1 MVRVEACRIPMGASS
16 PRQPLDDAPMTDHVH
31 HWILARDTVS
41 NVPGECACGARRVFA
56 GGDPATIDR
65 PLSNKARQFK
75 PGNDMQSRRR
85 GAAKG
90 GLATGKKMREARDA
104 A

>member
-1 MVRVEACRIPMGASS
+1 
-16 PRQPLDDAPMTDHVH
+16 MTDHKH
-31 HWILARDTVS
+31 HWKLAQDTVS

-65 PLSNKARQFK
+65 PFSSKARQFK

-85 GAAKG
+85 GQSNGGKATAKK
-90 GLATGKKMREARDA
+90 AREARNA

>member
-1 MVRVEACRIPMGASS
+1 
-16 PRQPLDDAPMTDHVH
+16 MTDHKH

-41 NVPGECACGARRVFA
+41 NVPGECACGARREFA
-56 GGDPATIDR
+56 GGVPMTIDR
-65 PLSNKARQFK
+65 PFSSKARQFK

-90 GLATGKKMREARDA
+90 GLATGKKAREARNA

>member
-1 MVRVEACRIPMGASS
+1 
-16 PRQPLDDAPMTDHVH
+16 MTDHIH
-31 HWILARDTVS
+31 HWKLARDTVS

-56 GGDPATIDR
+56 GGVPYSIDR
-65 PLSNKARQFK
+65 PFSVRGKQFK
-75 PGNDMQSRRR
+75 PGNSAQASRR

-90 GLATGKKMREARDA
+90 GLATGKKMREARNA

>member
-1 MVRVEACRIPMGASS
+1 MDT
-16 PRQPLDDAPMTDHVH
+16 QMTDHVH

-41 NVPGECACGARRVFA
+41 NVPGECACRARREFA
-56 GGDPATIDR
+56 GGVPYTIDR
-65 PLSNKARQFK
+65 PFSVRGKQFK